1 MKLIGI
7 GLETPPVKITSYVDR
22 VDPASVSRNAM
33 QRWWFVP
40 DYKCVRVTEDERGME
55 LIGNGVKLM
64 NEDEVVMANGQRQA
78 TGKSSRASTAFVTG
92 FTQKY
97 PELAAKNAVYGQL
110 RNLID
115 VVVAAAFMQ
124 QQDYYGQANWKM
136 SLLGDESK
144 FPVRTYTAPV
154 EVETAV
160 ASRWKNNTLMT
171 PVGGGVTIHAEQ
183 ALLGENLLD
192 DEGGKIK
199 QAHDQIDLK
208 NLAADRWWW
217 D

>member
-1 MKLIGI
+1 
-7 GLETPPVKITSYVDR
+7 
-22 VDPASVSRNAM
+22 
-33 QRWWFVP
+33 
-40 DYKCVRVTEDERGME
+40 ME
-55 LIGNGVKLM
+55 LVGNGVKLL
-64 NEDEVVMANGQRQA
+64 NEDEVVSGDGQRHVNA
-78 TGKSSRASTAFVTG
+78 GRGNRASTAFVTA

-97 PELAAKNAVYGQL
+97 PELAAKHHVYAQL

-115 VVVAAAFMQ
+115 LSIAAAFMQ